1 MLQQKISKYYSY
13 RLLNNSSN
21 DLLSD
26 SFWAGRFQN
35 TVHGKRVTG
44 IGCTAKP
51 TFTLVA
57 LMRPMPRAGLYGI
70 YYFIYN
76 IAYFIYL
83 LSTVNLK
90 KYYFVVAT
98 VFLLWYDLEWF
109 FRQILYNFSHQYSI
123 KTLRIYVYIIM
134 YIWDSEST
142 VCCMVN

>member
-83 LSTVNLK
+83 LSTVNGK
-90 KYYFVVAT
+90 RKYIS
-98 VFLLWYDLEWF
+98 LWPRCWCSFYGMTLNDSSDSF
-109 FRQILYNFSHQYSI
+109 FTISPLNILVRHYKY
-123 KTLRIYVYIIM
+123 T
-134 YIWDSEST
+134 
-142 VCCMVN
+142 